1 MSPMHARA
9 GWYPDPSAPGNLRYW
24 SGQEWTASTAPVSQ
38 PATYA
43 APAPAPAW
51 PAQTSAWTNP
61 YAAAASQRP
70 SRPTAAIVT
79 LGIILGVV
87 AIVVV
92 AEISHVLTV
101 RRESASAPAAGSAGT
116 PFTAPTY
123 VPPSS
128 SATSVRLPLGIAG
141 LNLNPQS
148 PDMRHHL
155 TTQAESE
162 LSRGTS
168 PITIGYYET
177 PAGSSKVFLEMID
190 DSPATNNSN
199 PSEILSQLEVDFDD
213 TVAVPAGSTRRPSW
227 IRAATEDINSVM
239 GCEDIIE
246 YNTPIRACAFVQGS
260 TIGVI
265 GVYQPAPGIDPLI
278 DEVRRTI
285 VGS

>member
-1 MSPMHARA
+1 M
-9 GWYPDPSAPGNLRYW
+9 LRYW

-38 PATYA
+38 PATYSV
-43 APAPAPAW
+43 PAPAASW
-51 PAQTSAWTNP
+51 PAQPSHWTNP
-61 YAAAASQRP
+61 YAAAGSQQP

-79 LGIILGVV
+79 LGIILGLV
-87 AIVVV
+87 AIIVI

-101 RRESASAPAAGSAGT
+101 RHESASAPSERSLGAPYTG
-116 PFTAPTY
+116 PTY
-123 VPPSS
+123 VPPAS
-128 SATSVRLPLGIAG
+128 SATSARLPSSIAG

-155 TTQAESE
+155 TTQAESG

-199 PSEILSQLEVDFDD
+199 SSEVLSQLEEGFDD
-213 TVAVPAGSTRRPSW
+213 TVAVPAGSTRHPSW
-227 IRAATEDINSVM
+227 ISAATDGANSIM
-239 GCEDIIE
+239 SCENIVE
-246 YNTPIRACAFVQGS
+246 YNTPSRTCAFVQGS
-260 TIGVI
+260 TIGVV
-265 GVYQPAPGIDPLI
+265 GVYQPAPGVDPLI
-278 DEVRRTI
+278 NEVRRAI